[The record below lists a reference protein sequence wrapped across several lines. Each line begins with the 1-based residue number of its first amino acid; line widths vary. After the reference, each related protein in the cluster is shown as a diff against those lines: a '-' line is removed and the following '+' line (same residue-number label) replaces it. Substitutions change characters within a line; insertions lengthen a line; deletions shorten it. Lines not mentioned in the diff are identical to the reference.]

1 MKRIKIVNTIL
12 ILVLGVVLM
21 AGTLTGCGPKKN
33 PIVTMVIKDYGTV
46 TIELYPDVAPIT
58 VSNFVTL
65 ANSGYYDGLIFHRVI
80 SGFMIQGGDKDG
92 TGYGQTSYTIK
103 GEFSA
108 NGVKNDLEHTP
119 GVISMARSKKN
130 DTACS
135 QFFICV
141 GTPYWLDGS
150 YAAFGKV
157 TSGMDIVYAIS
168 EVETNPSNDKPLVD
182 VVMESV
188 RVETFG
194 VDYSKYD
201 KISAS

>member
-1 MKRIKIVNTIL
+1 MKRLKIVNTIL

-33 PIVTMVIKDYGTV
+33 PVVTMVIKGYGTV

-80 SGFMIQGGDKDG
+80 SGFMIQGGDKNGD
-92 TGYGQTSYTIK
+92 GYGKTSYTIK

-108 NGVKNDLEHTP
+108 NGVKNDLKHTP
-119 GVISMARSKKN
+119 GVISMARSKYN

-168 EVETNPSNDKPLVD
+168 EVETDPANDKPLAD

-194 VDYSKYD
+194 TDYSKYD